1 MIYSYIVSFVY
12 HSVHLSKCKYNI
24 KSTCKTNITIRYF
37 FKSDSEMFLTLKNG
51 LEAGSCIF
59 QIFLCGRGG
68 SGRQIKSIHN
78 CFFPS
83 GFESMQHSIDWWLLC
98 HGNNEAKNYLT
109 YTGHQFSRDVSGGLF
124 GICGKWRPVAWETA
138 VATVRLAYVLPLLSI
153 WQIWPQQSW
162 CLWFSAD
169 VRMFL
174 SWLECLRV
182 FRGIEP
188 GEL

>member
-1 MIYSYIVSFVY
+1 
-12 HSVHLSKCKYNI
+12 
-24 KSTCKTNITIRYF
+24 
-37 FKSDSEMFLTLKNG
+37 MFLTLKNG
-51 LEAGSCIF
+51 LEAGSFIF
-59 QIFLCGRGG
+59 QIFLCGEGG

-124 GICGKWRPVAWETA
+124 GICGKWRPVASETA
-138 VATVRLAYVLPLLSI
+138 VATVRLTCVLPLLSI
-153 WQIWPQQSW
+153 WQAWPQQSW

-174 SWLECLRV
+174 SWLECVPWNWAWWTLV
-182 FRGIEP
+182 SWVLSTLLLSCCSYAFFWHLVP
-188 GEL
+188 GCHRCHQRCQLPPNLW